1 MKNRC
6 LYCYEPLSEGERV
19 DYHAKC
25 CRKLFGTSQ
34 APVLPYTSNEVRA
47 LADEVVRSQTTVTG
61 VQPKLSPLEVLW
73 NRSQK
78 KKLQNSVSIVTLMSY
93 GTFLLCPINIS
104 EYI

>member
-6 LYCYEPLSEGERV
+6 LYCYEPLSEGEGV

-47 LADEVVRSQTTVTG
+47 LAMRSFVRRPLLQEYN
-61 VQPKLSPLEVLW
+61 LSSLRVKY
-73 NRSQK
+73 S
-78 KKLQNSVSIVTLMSY
+78 
-93 GTFLLCPINIS
+93 GT
-104 EYI
+104 